1 MTDYRF
7 DGKVALVTGSGGGL
21 GRQHALELARRGAK
35 VMINDIGRD
44 GKPTAQRFAE
54 GLLAEGLE
62 AAFDTGSV
70 AVEAEATA
78 LVEHTIET
86 FGRIDI
92 LVNNAGAGG
101 PGCAQDVT
109 TSAFS
114 ETITLHLFG
123 SLWTMRA
130 ALQHMRDQNY
140 GRIINTSSALGAFGA
155 KNSVSYVTAKAG
167 IIGLTKS
174 AALDNDD
181 RDIRVNAVCPIAA
194 TPMAKPFFDTMPHL
208 STEQLH
214 VSRVSPAVLLLAHE
228 DCPVNGEVLSAGL
241 GRFAHIFTAT
251 VPGYVTDTATCE
263 DLHEHLDQIVDTAEF
278 VILQSSTEQ
287 YTKLFPS

>member
-35 VMINDIGRD
+35 VMINDIGRY

-181 RDIRVNAVCPIAA
+181 RDIGS
-194 TPMAKPFFDTMPHL
+194 TP
-208 STEQLH
+208 
-214 VSRVSPAVLLLAHE
+214 
-228 DCPVNGEVLSAGL
+228 SA
-241 GRFAHIFTAT
+241 RS
-251 VPGYVTDTATCE
+251 
-263 DLHEHLDQIVDTAEF
+263 Q
-278 VILQSSTEQ
+278 QRRWRNRSSTPCRTSARNS
-287 YTKLFPS
+287 YTSHASPLQCCSSPTKTAP

>member
-1 MTDYRF
+1 MTYYRF

-101 PGCAQDVT
+101 PGCAQVVT

-123 SLWTMRA
+123 SLWTMR
-130 ALQHMRDQNY
+130 
-140 GRIINTSSALGAFGA
+140 
-155 KNSVSYVTAKAG
+155 
-167 IIGLTKS
+167 
-174 AALDNDD
+174 
-181 RDIRVNAVCPIAA
+181 
-194 TPMAKPFFDTMPHL
+194 
-208 STEQLH
+208 
-214 VSRVSPAVLLLAHE
+214 
-228 DCPVNGEVLSAGL
+228 
-241 GRFAHIFTAT
+241 
-251 VPGYVTDTATCE
+251 
-263 DLHEHLDQIVDTAEF
+263 
-278 VILQSSTEQ
+278 
-287 YTKLFPS
+287 